1 MKILILLCLPAV
13 LLAEVMPLPA
23 ADVRA
28 QISATEQ
35 QSAVVKVVVR
45 ATTVRSDI
53 ASWQVAERLNL
64 QSWKW
69 ASAGNVFELPKMS
82 LNSVALEVA
91 VPIRH
96 WEINVASIEYTAHL
110 RDLLNIRVDGPTPVS
125 HGPLGVAIKKAAE
138 SQDAA
143 TTQALIDK
151 ANSRRVS
158 LPKKSPPKRR
168 DPTQ

>member
-13 LLAEVMPLPA
+13 LLAEVLPPPA
-23 ADVRA
+23 ADVCA
-28 QISATEQ
+28 QVSASVQ

-45 ATTVRSDI
+45 AATVRSNI
-53 ASWQVAERLNL
+53 GPWQLAERLNL
-64 QSWKW
+64 KSWKW

-82 LNSVALEVA
+82 LNPMAAEIEA
-91 VPIRH
+91 QKRH
-96 WEINVASIEYTAHL
+96 FEINVASIEYTAHL

-138 SQDAA
+138 DPAA
-143 TTQALIDK
+143 TQALIDK
-151 ANSRRVS
+151 ANARRVS
-158 LPKKSPPKRR
+158 LPKASPPKRR